1 MITFLGI
8 DTEGKLFKR
17 LLPLDEIAE
26 VVEDIDNH
34 ASIRIKTPPKKNEC
48 WIETT
53 ESFESIREKIEEAK
67 KALTQR

>member
-17 LLPLDEIAE
+17 LLPVSEIVE
-26 VVEDIDNH
+26 VIEGDNNH
-34 ASIRIKTPPKKNEC
+34 AEIRIKHPPTKKEC

-53 ESFESIREKIEEAK
+53 ESFDSIKEKMEEAK
-67 KALTQR
+67 KALTQ